1 MLNDLTMLSN
11 TVYCKVKVKGRKKDV
26 WRMLTD
32 FKYINTW
39 EADLRMFK
47 EVHVVEEYNKV
58 IHWDLLHEIDITYLL
73 SENLNYTVLEIY
85 VLNDLVNKNVLDYD
99 IDYYISKTQKR
110 LKCLVE
116 NGSLNKI
123 SHLT

>member
-1 MLNDLTMLSN
+1 MLNDLAMLSN
-11 TVYCKVKVKGRKKDV
+11 AVYFKLKLKGSKMDV

-39 EADLRMFK
+39 EADLKMFK
-47 EVHVVEEYNKV
+47 EVHVVEEYAKV

-73 SENLNYTVLEIY
+73 SENLNHTVVEVY
-85 VLNDLVNKNVLDYD
+85 VLNDLLKNKGVLGYD
-99 IDYYISKTQKR
+99 LDQYLSETQKR

-116 NGSLNKI
+116 KRN
-123 SHLT
+123 